1 METTTVEQQTD
12 VKPSVIDV
20 IKEWLF
26 TGDHK
31 KIGIMYLAFAM
42 LMGIVGGSFAGVI
55 RFELFTP
62 ESDLVEQQF
71 FNSMTTMHATLMI
84 FFVVIPAFSGF
95 GNYFVPL
102 LIGARDMAFPRLNAF
117 AFWLAVPAAILML
130 GSFFVDGGANAG
142 GWTAYPP
149 LSGKNFANGPG
160 VDMWIMG
167 LHTIGLSSILG
178 AVNFIVTILNMR
190 CKGMT
195 LMKMPL
201 FVWTWLITA
210 SMILIATPVLSGAL
224 TMLLTDRLFG
234 TGFLIPEQGGDPL
247 LYQHLFWF
255 YSHPAVYIMVL
266 PGFGIASHILAA
278 FSKKKVFGY
287 HGMVYAI
294 AGIGIIGYVVWAH
307 HMFTSGMPAWL
318 QLLFSSLSML
328 IAIPTGVKIFSWI
341 ATIWGGTIRFTTAM
355 KLALGFV
362 AMFVIGGFG
371 GIVLAN
377 VPMDIQLHDSYFVVG
392 HFHMV
397 LSSASLMMIFA
408 GMYYWFPKM
417 FGRHLSENLGNFV
430 FWVFFVG
437 ANMTFITQHIL
448 GVYGMP
454 RRIANY
460 AARPEFTEMNQIA
473 TIGYIMMAV
482 ASIVLLYDIIS
493 KWLKKRTEDLP
504 DDAWGVN
511 DVQQTLEWTIP
522 GPPPEYNFEK
532 EPSVR

>member
-1 METTTVEQQTD
+1 MESTATVENKTALD
-12 VKPSVIDV
+12 H

-31 KIGIMYLAFAM
+31 KIGIMYLLFAAF
-42 LMGIVGGSFAGVI
+42 MGIFGGTFAGII
-55 RFELFTP
+55 RTQLWSP
-62 ESDLVEQQF
+62 SMGIVEQQF

-117 AFWLAVPAAILML
+117 AFWLAVPAAGLMFA
-130 GSFFVDGGANAG
+130 SFFVQGGANAS

-149 LSGKNFANGPG
+149 LSNSQFASGPG

-178 AVNFIVTILNMR
+178 AVNFIVTVMNMR

-201 FVWTWLITA
+201 FAWTWFITA

-224 TMLLTDRLFG
+224 TMLLTDRIFG
-234 TGFLIPEQGGDPL
+234 TGFLIPEKGGDPL

-266 PGFGIASHILAA
+266 PGFGIASHVLAA
-278 FSKKKVFGY
+278 FSKKQVFGKE
-287 HGMVYAI
+287 GMVYAI

-318 QLLFSSLSML
+318 QVTFSYLSML

-355 KLALGFV
+355 KMALGFV
-362 AMFVIGGFG
+362 GMFVIGGFG
-371 GIVLAN
+371 GVVLAN
-377 VPMDIQLHDSYFVVG
+377 VPIDIQLHDSYFVVG

-397 LSSASLMMIFA
+397 LSSASLLMILA
-408 GMYYWFPKM
+408 GCYYWFPKM
-417 FGRHLSENLGNFV
+417 FGKHLSESLGNVV
-430 FWVFFVG
+430 FWFFFLG
-437 ANMTFITQHIL
+437 ANMTFVTQHVL
-448 GVYGMP
+448 GLLGMP

-460 AARPEFTEMNQIA
+460 ALRPEFTEMNQIA
-473 TIGYIMMAV
+473 TIGYFLMAV
-482 ASIVLLYDIIS
+482 AALIFLFDMVRTILA
-493 KWLKKRTEDLP
+493 KRTEELS
-504 DDAWGVN
+504 DDPWDVN
-511 DVQQTLEWTIP
+511 DIQDTLEWKISS
-522 GPPPEYNFEK
+522 PPPEYNFEI
-532 EPSVR
+532 EPEVK